1 MANKKGNVI
10 LVVYRT
16 VRFYR
21 ISVSFIFII
30 EYLKTLVNCQALKCI
45 CDFFEEIHAKKL
57 AVRIN
62 ESDSYKLKR
71 PFLAHLNILKDKL
84 IFVFKIDAEYTVF
97 TDSISVKKCIETNQY
112 LENWGYVVI
121 LLETTKSSGEV
132 DLKEIMESE
141 LTNNCL
147 NSLTFIVFSGIAFYE
162 YSLKR
167 KEVCL

>member
-112 LENWGYVVI
+112 L
-121 LLETTKSSGEV
+121 
-132 DLKEIMESE
+132 
-141 LTNNCL
+141 
-147 NSLTFIVFSGIAFYE
+147 
-162 YSLKR
+162 
-167 KEVCL
+167 